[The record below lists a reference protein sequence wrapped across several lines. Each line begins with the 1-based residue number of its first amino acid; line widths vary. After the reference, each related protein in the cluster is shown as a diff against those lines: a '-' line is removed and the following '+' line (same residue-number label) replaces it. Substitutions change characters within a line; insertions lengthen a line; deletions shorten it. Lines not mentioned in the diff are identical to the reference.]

1 MITQSLLD
9 QCREKPFRLDLNML
23 QHEIPDDIPYDLI
36 DFCLE
41 HKIGIKIVKMKYDWM
56 LFVVRRYGNA
66 RKMRLKSFFHPK
78 DADEFLKWAAVDLYE
93 KG

>member
-9 QCREKPFRLDLNML
+9 RCLEKPIHVNLKSLKHN
-23 QHEIPDDIPYDLI
+23 IPNEVPYDLI

-41 HKIGIKIVKMKYDWM
+41 HKVGIQLVKMKYDWM
-56 LFVVRRYGNA
+56 LYVIRRYGNA
-66 RKMRLKSFFHPK
+66 RKLRLTSFLDPK
-78 DADEFLKWAAVDLYE
+78 KANEFLKWAAVDLYE